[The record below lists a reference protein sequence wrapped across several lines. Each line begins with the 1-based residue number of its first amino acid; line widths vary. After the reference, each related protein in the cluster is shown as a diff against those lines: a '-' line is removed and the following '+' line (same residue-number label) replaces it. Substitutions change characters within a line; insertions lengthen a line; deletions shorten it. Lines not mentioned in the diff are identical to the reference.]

1 MNIERF
7 SGTDERLY
15 RAVAPLVMNPAVLRQ
30 NNNYP
35 FKTSVHFI
43 WFVAFEGEQVAGFV
57 PVEVKNTRAVI
68 NNYYV
73 AGEDAG
79 VLSALVAAAAGCLGA
94 EHKLQAVVL
103 TRDED
108 VFKGLNFDVTK
119 KWKQYV
125 KMEYRLPLQNG

>member
-57 PVEVKNTRAVI
+57 PVEVKNMRAVI

-79 VLSALVAAAAGCLGA
+79 VLSALVEEAAGCLGA

-125 KMEYRLPLQNG
+125 KMEYRLPLQNS

>member
-35 FKTSVHFI
+35 FKTSVHFM
-43 WFVAFEGEQVAGFV
+43 
-57 PVEVKNTRAVI
+57 N
-68 NNYYV
+68 
-73 AGEDAG
+73 AG
-79 VLSALVAAAAGCLGA
+79 VLSALVEAAAGCLGA

>member
-1 MNIERF
+1 M
-7 SGTDERLY
+7 
-15 RAVAPLVMNPAVLRQ
+15 
-30 NNNYP
+30 
-35 FKTSVHFI
+35 HFI
-43 WFVAFEGEQVAGFV
+43 WFVAFAGEQVAGFV
-57 PVEVKNTRAVI
+57 PVVVMIMRAVI

-108 VFKGLNFDVTK
+108 VFKELNFDVTK

-125 KMEYRLPLQNG
+125 KMEYRLPLQNS